1 MTVRLS
7 ERSRKSLEK
16 LAKHTARSKSFLA
29 SEAIDAYL
37 EANAWQVE
45 EIKRALHEARK
56 PNARFIPHEKVERWA
71 RSLGS
76 GKELRKPT
84 A

>member
-7 ERSRKSLEK
+7 ERSRKGLEK
-16 LAKHTARSKSFLA
+16 LAKGSARSKSFLA
-29 SEAIDAYL
+29 AEAIDAYL
-37 EANAWQVE
+37 EANAWQVG
-45 EIKRALHEARK
+45 EIKRALNEAHN
-56 PNARFIPHEKVERWA
+56 PDARFIPHDKVERWA

>member
-1 MTVRLS
+1 MTVRLP
-7 ERSRKSLEK
+7 ERSRKALEK

-45 EIKRALHEARK
+45 EIKRALSEAHK
-56 PNARFIPHEKVERWA
+56 PDARFIPHEKVERWA

-76 GKELRKPT
+76 RQG
-84 A
+84 AS